1 LLQAQDRIA
10 VGRSV
15 ILDATYGSS
24 RQRQEVLRLVQDSDA
39 NVLFIECVA
48 RPELLIERLR
58 RRENGPSVSD
68 AREQHF
74 RQLQERFE
82 PLGDI
87 REELHLRVDTEEPL
101 QQNLN
106 RILSHDNFP
115 PSKAIT
121 V

>member
-1 LLQAQDRIA
+1 M
-10 VGRSV
+10 
-15 ILDATYGSS
+15 
-24 RQRQEVLRLVQDSDA
+24 
-39 NVLFIECVA
+39 
-48 RPELLIERLR
+48 
-58 RRENGPSVSD
+58 SD

-82 PLGDI
+82 PLEDI

-101 QQNLN
+101 QPNLN

-115 PSKAIT
+115 PSKAIS